1 MKTILSVGTTPVYQ
15 RSMTFDR
22 VAIDNVN
29 RAGEVH
35 DYASGKSIN
44 VARVAHTLG
53 EDALTTGFVGG
64 SRGAQLCLDL
74 DVAGIHHDFVQ
85 VSPQTRQC
93 VTVIDRS
100 TGTATELVEESKP
113 VEASAWGALDRKL
126 ENLLPREKVWILSG
140 TLPPGAP
147 VDFYARWVRSA
158 READALVVLDARGEP
173 MRVAL
178 QHPGFVLKIN
188 RDELA
193 ATVREDL
200 PDASRLLEAM
210 RSFCPADGRIVITM
224 GAAGALA
231 SDGQS
236 AWQVK
241 SPMVRAISAVG
252 SGDAFAAGLAI
263 GLSRGESLPQACQL
277 AAACGAANALTSLAG
292 HLRAEDVD
300 RLRAEVHI
308 EQRV

>member
-22 VAIDNVN
+22 VTIDDVN
-29 RAGEVH
+29 RSGEVH

-44 VARVAHTLG
+44 VARAAHTLG
-53 EDALTTGFVGG
+53 EDVLTTGFVGG

-74 DVAGIHHDFVQ
+74 DVAGIQHDFVL

-93 VTVIDRS
+93 ITVIDRS
-100 TGTATELVEESKP
+100 TGTATELVEESSA
-113 VEASAWGALDRKL
+113 VGASAWAALDRKL
-126 ENLLPREKVWILSG
+126 EDLLPRAKVWILSG

-147 VDFYARWVRSA
+147 VDFYCRWVRSA
-158 READALVVLDARGEP
+158 REAGALVVLDARGEP
-173 MRVAL
+173 MKVAL
-178 QHPGFVLKIN
+178 QHSGFVLKIN

-193 ATVREDL
+193 ATVGRDL
-200 PDASRLLEAM
+200 SNESQVLEAM
-210 RSFCPADGRIVITM
+210 RRSCPANGRIVITL
-224 GAAGALA
+224 GAAGAMA

-236 AWQVK
+236 AWRVR
-241 SPMVRAISAVG
+241 SPKVRAISAVG

-263 GLSRGESLPQACQL
+263 GLSRGEALPQACQL
-277 AAACGAANALTSLAG
+277 AAACGAANALTPLAG
-292 HLRAEDVD
+292 HLRAEDVE

-308 EQRV
+308 EQIS